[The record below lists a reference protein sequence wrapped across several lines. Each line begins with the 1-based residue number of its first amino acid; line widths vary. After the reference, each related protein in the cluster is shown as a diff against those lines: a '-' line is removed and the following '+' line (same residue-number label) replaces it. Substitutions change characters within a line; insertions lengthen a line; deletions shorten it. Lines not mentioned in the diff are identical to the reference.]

1 MAFAPAW
8 RRRAAARWWRRGAR
22 MDASA
27 SAHNGRREPCSFV
40 AAAAV
45 ERLKQRRDF
54 RAAASGLRASAGA
67 FVVQARR
74 RGDEGPPRI
83 GFTVSKQVGNAV
95 ERNRVRRRLREIVR
109 LSSAATAAA
118 ERSPVLRHGHDYVLI
133 GRRAALGVPFA
144 DLLQEFTTA
153 VTSMHRSRR
162 AGTGSSLR
170 RPLHEAG
177 SPPPPGG
184 HGASETPETPQK
196 PSEDP
201 GRSEAKSPE

>member
-1 MAFAPAW
+1 MAFAPVW
-8 RRRAAARWWRRGAR
+8 RRRAAARWWRRGVR
-22 MDASA
+22 MGASG
-27 SAHNGRREPCSFV
+27 SAHDLRRGYSCSFL

-45 ERLKQRRDF
+45 ERLRHRREF
-54 RAAASGLRASAGA
+54 RAAASGVRASASA

-109 LSSAATAAA
+109 WSSTAAA
-118 ERSPVLRHGHDYVLI
+118 GAERAPVLRCGHDYVLV
-133 GRRAALGVPFA
+133 GKRAALAAPFA
-144 DLLQEFTTA
+144 DLLQEFDA
-153 VTSMHRSRR
+153 VLRSIHRPRG
-162 AGTGSSLR
+162 AGTGGSRR

-184 HGASETPETPQK
+184 RGKNPETP
-196 PSEDP
+196 P
-201 GRSEAKSPE
+201 KSPQD